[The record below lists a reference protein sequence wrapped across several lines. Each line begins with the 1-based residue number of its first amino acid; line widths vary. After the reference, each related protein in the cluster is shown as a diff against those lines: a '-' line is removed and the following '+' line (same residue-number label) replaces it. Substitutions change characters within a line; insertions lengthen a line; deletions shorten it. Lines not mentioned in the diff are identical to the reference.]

1 MEQRKRAKPVR
12 LALGRWDA
20 MDERTRRRRGG
31 PTWLNVGG
39 KPIRP
44 NPLRD
49 TRLSVHEETAGDIPA
64 AGCGKAFAFS
74 NRPTRMI

>member
-20 MDERTRRRRGG
+20 MDERRRRRGG
-31 PTWLNVGG
+31 PTWLTVGG
-39 KPIRP
+39 NPNRP
-44 NPLRD
+44 NLLRD
-49 TRLSVHEETAGDIPA
+49 TRLSVHEETAGNIPA